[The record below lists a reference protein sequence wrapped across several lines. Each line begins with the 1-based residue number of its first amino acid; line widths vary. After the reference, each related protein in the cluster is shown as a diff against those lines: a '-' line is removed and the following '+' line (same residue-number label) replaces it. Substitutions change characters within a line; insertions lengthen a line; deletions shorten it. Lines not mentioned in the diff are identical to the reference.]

1 MAVANNELMKPQE
14 GELVSEISKAVESFF
29 LSEDNGHLHTQLQG
43 LVSELKVGFSSALY
57 ELSQIQHGDSD
68 IREEVGE
75 ARRSCERK
83 ALRMETLVES
93 LRDELGE
100 MRCQILQL
108 CGSNRQRSPIQQEVK
123 VTQSALA
130 TQRDSSN
137 TGLVVNG
144 RSHCECRASSTSS
157 SSNRGRVLL
166 HCYLQGLKAG
176 MYEGT
181 DARHQVTMQL
191 LHSEWEYVSTLNQL
205 YDKYRTP
212 PALQMDLE
220 PYQNY
225 LKFVEELLQRHLLFR
240 NTLEQRLSAHDWQG
254 LVGDIFVQLVGHN
267 DSSFLDMYHGYTT
280 ALATFLSIEFNR
292 IMLNGKIQNTQSY
305 TKERE
310 EVQLFSLLL
319 APVSRIHSYLTL
331 IQSLLQWTDS
341 DHPDCSLLQGSERV
355 LRSILS
361 RCHLILEEDVRWG
374 DGGRM
379 AGPSGSCSA
388 CPCAKSC
395 DRRSQLCPATDT
407 QKHRQESRDAAGKR
421 EEQQLS
427 SRLSNC
433 AAGCQSMPVACWPT
447 GTVRKKS
454 CYRDRTG
461 GTLLSHLHDSCGL
474 AGLVYGGD
482 ISAFLHTAPPGW
494 GDSDSGQ
501 ESPSQATGVKG
512 QGHGHGPQTPGPHM
526 VQRSTDDCDTEE
538 DVGDTSVFDYSSVT
552 TCSPD
557 GTLRR
562 EGEAS
567 NTEEDDEEEDTDSQ
581 VPVLLKPSY
590 TQEQQSLRD
599 SPRERTVCL
608 RWQIPRL
615 PYPSSRSPRH
625 QAGPAGPEGQGQAPG
640 PAGPYGNRVI
650 SVTKGPPPLLPT
662 SVFRPI
668 WDEPPKQ
675 GDAAPVKENTPQ
687 GFRPVQATERQTF
700 PNFKKLRFQTQPRV
714 GHVQAGAMGGV
725 AVWDESEEDSEG
737 PCSTV

>member
-1 MAVANNELMKPQE
+1 MFALLPTEVMKPQE
-14 GELVSEISKAVESFF
+14 GELVSEISKAVEILF

-108 CGSNRQRSPIQQEVK
+108 CGSNKQRSPIQQEVK

-130 TQRDSSN
+130 TQRDSD

-144 RSHCECRASSTSS
+144 RSHCECSASSSTSS

-240 NTLEQRLSAHDWQG
+240 NTLEQRLSAHDWKG

-267 DSSFLDMYHGYTT
+267 DSSFLDIYHGYTT

-292 IMLNGKIQNTQSY
+292 IMLNGKIQSTQSY

-361 RCHLILEEDVRWG
+361 RCHLILEDDVRWG

-395 DRRSQLCPATDT
+395 DHRSQLCPATDT

-421 EEQQLS
+421 EEQQP
-427 SRLSNC
+427 RLSNC
-433 AAGCQSMPVACWPT
+433 AAGCQSMPVARWST

-461 GTLLSHLHDSCGL
+461 GTFQSHLRDSG
-474 AGLVYGGD
+474 GLVYGGD

-494 GDSDSGQ
+494 GQ
-501 ESPSQATGVKG
+501 RLWTGVSEP
-512 QGHGHGPQTPGPHM
+512 GHGG
-526 VQRSTDDCDTEE
+526 
-538 DVGDTSVFDYSSVT
+538 
-552 TCSPD
+552 
-557 GTLRR
+557 
-562 EGEAS
+562 
-567 NTEEDDEEEDTDSQ
+567 
-581 VPVLLKPSY
+581 
-590 TQEQQSLRD
+590 
-599 SPRERTVCL
+599 
-608 RWQIPRL
+608 
-615 PYPSSRSPRH
+615 
-625 QAGPAGPEGQGQAPG
+625 
-640 PAGPYGNRVI
+640 
-650 SVTKGPPPLLPT
+650 
-662 SVFRPI
+662 
-668 WDEPPKQ
+668 
-675 GDAAPVKENTPQ
+675 
-687 GFRPVQATERQTF
+687 
-700 PNFKKLRFQTQPRV
+700 
-714 GHVQAGAMGGV
+714 
-725 AVWDESEEDSEG
+725 
-737 PCSTV
+737 

>member
-1 MAVANNELMKPQE
+1 MAVANNEVMKPQE
-14 GELVSEISKAVESFF
+14 GELVSEISKAVEILF
-29 LSEDNGHLHTQLQG
+29 LSEDSGHLHTQLQG

-130 TQRDSSN
+130 TQRDSD

-144 RSHCECRASSTSS
+144 RSHCECSASSSTSS

-240 NTLEQRLSAHDWQG
+240 NTLEQRLSAHDWKG

-267 DSSFLDMYHGYTT
+267 DSSFLDIYHGYTA

-292 IMLNGKIQNTQSY
+292 IMLNGTIQSTQSY

-355 LRSILS
+355 LRNILS
-361 RCHLILEEDVRWG
+361 RCHLILEDDVRWG

-395 DRRSQLCPATDT
+395 DHRSQLCPATDT
-407 QKHRQESRDAAGKR
+407 QKHRQESAGKR
-421 EEQQLS
+421 EEQQP
-427 SRLSNC
+427 RLSNC
-433 AAGCQSMPVACWPT
+433 AAGCQSMPVARWST

-461 GTLLSHLHDSCGL
+461 GTFQSHLHDSCGL

-501 ESPSQATGVKG
+501 ESPSQATGVKV
-512 QGHGHGPQTPGPHM
+512 HGHGPQTPGPHM

-567 NTEEDDEEEDTDSQ
+567 NTEEEDEEEDTDSQ

-590 TQEQQSLRD
+590 TQQQQLLRD

-625 QAGPAGPEGQGQAPG
+625 QAGPAGLEGQGQTSG

-650 SVTKGPPPLLPT
+650 NITKGPPPLIPT

-675 GDAAPVKENTPQ
+675 EDAAPVKENTPQ

-700 PNFKKLRFQTQPRV
+700 PNFKKLRFETQPRV
-714 GHVQAGAMGGV
+714 GHVKAGAMGGV

>member
-1 MAVANNELMKPQE
+1 MAVANNEVMKPQE
-14 GELVSEISKAVESFF
+14 GELVSEISKAVETLF
-29 LSEDNGHLHTQLQG
+29 LSEDNGHLH
-43 LVSELKVGFSSALY
+43 
-57 ELSQIQHGDSD
+57 IQ
-68 IREEVGE
+68 
-75 ARRSCERK
+75 
-83 ALRMETLVES
+83 
-93 LRDELGE
+93 DELGE
-100 MRCQILQL
+100 MRCQILHL

-130 TQRDSSN
+130 TQRDSN

-144 RSHCECRASSTSS
+144 RSHCECSASSSTSS
-157 SSNRGRVLL
+157 PWNRGRVLL

-176 MYEGT
+176 MCEGT
-181 DARHQVTMQL
+181 DARQQVTMQL

-212 PALQMDLE
+212 PALQKDLE

-240 NTLEQRLSAHDWQG
+240 NTLEQRLSAHDWKG

-267 DSSFLDMYHGYTT
+267 DSSFLDIYHGYTT

-319 APVSRIHSYLTL
+319 APVSRIHSYLTF

-341 DHPDCSLLQGSERV
+341 DHPDCRLLQGSERV
-355 LRSILS
+355 LRSVLS

-421 EEQQLS
+421 EEQLLS
-427 SRLSNC
+427 TRLSNC

-447 GTVRKKS
+447 GTVRKKRS
-454 CYRDRTG
+454 YRDRTG
-461 GTLLSHLHDSCGL
+461 GTLQSHLHDSCGL

-501 ESPSQATGVKG
+501 ESPSQATGVMG
-512 QGHGHGPQTPGPHM
+512 QGHGPQTPGPHM

-567 NTEEDDEEEDTDSQ
+567 NTEEEDEEEDTDSQ

-590 TQEQQSLRD
+590 TQQQLRD

-615 PYPSSRSPRH
+615 PFPSSRSPRH
-625 QAGPAGPEGQGQAPG
+625 QAGPAGPEGQGQAPGPAGPEGQGQAPG

-675 GDAAPVKENTPQ
+675 EDAAPVKENTPQ

>member
-1 MAVANNELMKPQE
+1 MAVANNEVMKPQE
-14 GELVSEISKAVESFF
+14 GELVSEISKAVEILF

-130 TQRDSSN
+130 TQRDSD

-144 RSHCECRASSTSS
+144 RSHCECSASSSTSS

-240 NTLEQRLSAHDWQG
+240 NTLEQRLSAHDWKG

-267 DSSFLDMYHGYTT
+267 DSSFLDIYHGYTT

-292 IMLNGKIQNTQSY
+292 IMLNGKIQSTQSY

-361 RCHLILEEDVRWG
+361 RCHLILEDDVRWG

-379 AGPSGSCSA
+379 AGP
-388 CPCAKSC
+388 
-395 DRRSQLCPATDT
+395 
-407 QKHRQESRDAAGKR
+407 R
-421 EEQQLS
+421 EEQQP
-427 SRLSNC
+427 RLSNC
-433 AAGCQSMPVACWPT
+433 AAGCQSMPVARWST

-461 GTLLSHLHDSCGL
+461 GTFQSHLHDSCGL

-501 ESPSQATGVKG
+501 ESPSQATGVKV
-512 QGHGHGPQTPGPHM
+512 HGHGPQTPGPHM

-567 NTEEDDEEEDTDSQ
+567 NTEEEDEEEDTDSQ

-590 TQEQQSLRD
+590 TQQQQSLSD

-615 PYPSSRSPRH
+615 PYPSPRSPRH
-625 QAGPAGPEGQGQAPG
+625 HAGPAGLEGQGQTPG

-650 SVTKGPPPLLPT
+650 NITKGPPPLIPT

-675 GDAAPVKENTPQ
+675 EDAAPVKENTPQ

-700 PNFKKLRFQTQPRV
+700 PNFKKLRFETQPRV

>member
-1 MAVANNELMKPQE
+1 MAVANNEVMKPQE
-14 GELVSEISKAVESFF
+14 GELVSEISKAVEILF

-108 CGSNRQRSPIQQEVK
+108 CGSNRQRSPIQPEVK

-130 TQRDSSN
+130 TQRDSD

-144 RSHCECRASSTSS
+144 RSHCECRASSSTSS

-240 NTLEQRLSAHDWQG
+240 NTLEQRLSAHDWKG

-267 DSSFLDMYHGYTT
+267 DSSFLDIYHGYTT
-280 ALATFLSIEFNR
+280 ALDTFLSIEFNR
-292 IMLNGKIQNTQSY
+292 IIQSTQSY

-355 LRSILS
+355 LKNILS
-361 RCHLILEEDVRWG
+361 RCHLILEDDVRWG

-379 AGPSGSCSA
+379 AGP
-388 CPCAKSC
+388 
-395 DRRSQLCPATDT
+395 
-407 QKHRQESRDAAGKR
+407 R
-421 EEQQLS
+421 EEQQP
-427 SRLSNC
+427 RLSNC
-433 AAGCQSMPVACWPT
+433 ATGCQGMPVARWST

-461 GTLLSHLHDSCGL
+461 GTFQSHLHDSCGL

-501 ESPSQATGVKG
+501 ESPSQATGVKV
-512 QGHGHGPQTPGPHM
+512 HAHGPQTPGPHM
-526 VQRSTDDCDTEE
+526 VQRSTDECDTEE

-562 EGEAS
+562 EGETS
-567 NTEEDDEEEDTDSQ
+567 NTEEEDEEEDTDSQ

-590 TQEQQSLRD
+590 TQQQQSLRD

-625 QAGPAGPEGQGQAPG
+625 QAGPAGLEGQGQTSG

-650 SVTKGPPPLLPT
+650 NVTKGPPPLIPT
-662 SVFRPI
+662 CVFRPI

-675 GDAAPVKENTPQ
+675 EDAAPVKENTTQ

-700 PNFKKLRFQTQPRV
+700 PNFKKLRFETQPRV

-725 AVWDESEEDSEG
+725 AVWDDSEEDSKG

>member
-1 MAVANNELMKPQE
+1 MAVANNEVMKPQE
-14 GELVSEISKAVESFF
+14 GELVGEISK
-29 LSEDNGHLHTQLQG
+29 LQG

-108 CGSNRQRSPIQQEVK
+108 CGSSRQRPPMQQEVK
-123 VTQSALA
+123 VTQSSLA
-130 TQRDSSN
+130 TQRDSN

-144 RSHCECRASSTSS
+144 RRHCECSASSSTSS

-176 MYEGT
+176 MCEGT

-220 PYQNY
+220 PYQKY

-240 NTLEQRLSAHDWQG
+240 NTLEQRLSAQDWKG

-292 IMLNGKIQNTQSY
+292 IMLNGKMHNTQSY
-305 TKERE
+305 QKERE

-331 IQSLLQWTDS
+331 IQSLLQWTGS

-374 DGGRM
+374 DGGGM
-379 AGPSGSCSA
+379 AGPSGSCPA

-395 DRRSQLCPATDT
+395 DRRSQLCPARDT
-407 QKHRQESRDAAGKR
+407 QTHRQESHDAAGKR
-421 EEQQLS
+421 EEQQLGTRRS
-427 SRLSNC
+427 SC
-433 AAGCQSMPVACWPT
+433 AAGCQSIPVACWPT
-447 GTVRKKS
+447 GSVRKKS
-454 CYRDRTG
+454 CYRDRPG
-461 GTLLSHLHDSCGL
+461 GTLQSHLHDSCGL

-482 ISAFLHTAPPGW
+482 TASFLHAAPPGW

-501 ESPSQATGVKG
+501 ETPSQATGVMG
-512 QGHGHGPQTPGPHM
+512 QEGHGHGPQTPGPHM

-562 EGEAS
+562 EGEVS
-567 NTEEDDEEEDTDSQ
+567 NTEEDDEEEEEEDTDSQ

-590 TQEQQSLRD
+590 TQQQQLRD

-625 QAGPAGPEGQGQAPG
+625 QAGPAGLEGPGQTPG
-640 PAGPYGNRVI
+640 LPGLCGNRVI
-650 SVTKGPPPLLPT
+650 SVTKGPPPLLPA

-675 GDAAPVKENTPQ
+675 GDAAPVKENTSQ

-714 GHVQAGAMGGV
+714 GHAQAGAMGGV
-725 AVWDESEEDSEG
+725 AVWDESEDSEG

>member
-1 MAVANNELMKPQE
+1 MTTERAGADGENAEVMKPQE
-14 GELVSEISKAVESFF
+14 GELVSEISK
-29 LSEDNGHLHTQLQG
+29 LQG

-108 CGSNRQRSPIQQEVK
+108 CGSSRQRPPMQQEVK
-123 VTQSALA
+123 VTQSSLA
-130 TQRDSSN
+130 TQRDSN

-144 RSHCECRASSTSS
+144 RRHCECSASSSTSS

-176 MYEGT
+176 MY
-181 DARHQVTMQL
+181 ARHQVTMQL

-205 YDKYRTP
+205 YDNQK
-212 PALQMDLE
+212 
-220 PYQNY
+220 Y

-240 NTLEQRLSAHDWQG
+240 NTLEQRLSAQDWKG

-292 IMLNGKIQNTQSY
+292 IMLNGKMHNT
-305 TKERE
+305 
-310 EVQLFSLLL
+310 
-319 APVSRIHSYLTL
+319 
-331 IQSLLQWTDS
+331 
-341 DHPDCSLLQGSERV
+341 QGSERV

-361 RCHLILEEDVRWG
+361 RCHLILEEDVRW
-374 DGGRM
+374 
-379 AGPSGSCSA
+379 
-388 CPCAKSC
+388 SC
-395 DRRSQLCPATDT
+395 DRRSQLCPARDT
-407 QKHRQESRDAAGKR
+407 QTHRQESHDAAGKR
-421 EEQQLS
+421 EEQQLGTRRS
-427 SRLSNC
+427 SC
-433 AAGCQSMPVACWPT
+433 AAGCQSIPVACWPT
-447 GTVRKKS
+447 GSVRKKS
-454 CYRDRTG
+454 CYRDRPG
-461 GTLLSHLHDSCGL
+461 GTLQSHLHDSCGL

-482 ISAFLHTAPPGW
+482 TASFLHAAPPGW

-501 ESPSQATGVKG
+501 ETPSQATGVMG
-512 QGHGHGPQTPGPHM
+512 QEGHGHGPQTPGPHM

-562 EGEAS
+562 EGEVS
-567 NTEEDDEEEDTDSQ
+567 NTEEDDEEEEEEDTDSQ

-590 TQEQQSLRD
+590 TQQQQLRD

-615 PYPSSRSPRH
+615 PYPSPRSPRH
-625 QAGPAGPEGQGQAPG
+625 QAGPAGLEGPGQTPG
-640 PAGPYGNRVI
+640 LPGLCGNRVI
-650 SVTKGPPPLLPT
+650 SVTKGPPPLLPA

-675 GDAAPVKENTPQ
+675 GDAAPVKENTSQ

-714 GHVQAGAMGGV
+714 GHAQAGAMGGV
-725 AVWDESEEDSEG
+725 AVWDESEDSEG

>member
-1 MAVANNELMKPQE
+1 MAVANNEVMKPQE
-14 GELVSEISKAVESFF
+14 GELVSEISKAVEILF
-29 LSEDNGHLHTQLQG
+29 LSEDSGHLHTQLQG

-130 TQRDSSN
+130 TQRDSD

-144 RSHCECRASSTSS
+144 RSHCECSASSSTSS

-240 NTLEQRLSAHDWQG
+240 NTLEQRLSAHDWKG

-267 DSSFLDMYHGYTT
+267 DSSFLDIYHGYTA

-292 IMLNGKIQNTQSY
+292 IMLNGTIQSTQSY

-355 LRSILS
+355 LRNILS
-361 RCHLILEEDVRWG
+361 RCHLILEDDVRWG

-379 AGPSGSCSA
+379 AGP
-388 CPCAKSC
+388 
-395 DRRSQLCPATDT
+395 
-407 QKHRQESRDAAGKR
+407 R
-421 EEQQLS
+421 EEQQP
-427 SRLSNC
+427 RLSNC
-433 AAGCQSMPVACWPT
+433 AAGCQSMPVARWST

-461 GTLLSHLHDSCGL
+461 GTFQSHLHDSCGL

-501 ESPSQATGVKG
+501 ESPSQATGVKV
-512 QGHGHGPQTPGPHM
+512 HGHGPQTPGPHM

-567 NTEEDDEEEDTDSQ
+567 NTEEEDEEEDTDSQ

-590 TQEQQSLRD
+590 TQQQQLLRD

-625 QAGPAGPEGQGQAPG
+625 QAGPAGLEGQGQTSG

-650 SVTKGPPPLLPT
+650 NITKGPPPLIPT

-675 GDAAPVKENTPQ
+675 EDAAPVKENTPQ

-700 PNFKKLRFQTQPRV
+700 PNFKKLRFETQPRV
-714 GHVQAGAMGGV
+714 GHVKAGAMGGV

>member
-1 MAVANNELMKPQE
+1 MAVANNEVMKPQE
-14 GELVSEISKAVESFF
+14 GELVSEISK
-29 LSEDNGHLHTQLQG
+29 LQG

-100 MRCQILQL
+100 MRCQILHL

-130 TQRDSSN
+130 TQRDSN

-144 RSHCECRASSTSS
+144 RSHCECSASSSTSS
-157 SSNRGRVLL
+157 PWNRGRVLL

-176 MYEGT
+176 MCEGT
-181 DARHQVTMQL
+181 DARQQVTMQL

-212 PALQMDLE
+212 PALQKDLE

-240 NTLEQRLSAHDWQG
+240 NTLEQRLSAHDWKG

-267 DSSFLDMYHGYTT
+267 DSSFLDIYHGYTT

-319 APVSRIHSYLTL
+319 APVSRIHSYLTF

-341 DHPDCSLLQGSERV
+341 DHPDCRLLQGSERV
-355 LRSILS
+355 LRSVLS

-421 EEQQLS
+421 EEQLLS
-427 SRLSNC
+427 TRLSNC

-447 GTVRKKS
+447 GTVRKKRS
-454 CYRDRTG
+454 YRDRTG
-461 GTLLSHLHDSCGL
+461 GTLQSHLHDSCGL

-501 ESPSQATGVKG
+501 ESPSQATGVMG
-512 QGHGHGPQTPGPHM
+512 QGHGPQTPGPHM

-567 NTEEDDEEEDTDSQ
+567 NTEEEDEEEDTDSQ

-590 TQEQQSLRD
+590 TQQQLRD

-615 PYPSSRSPRH
+615 PFPSSRSPRH
-625 QAGPAGPEGQGQAPG
+625 QAGPAGPEGQGQAPGPAGPEGQGQAPG

-675 GDAAPVKENTPQ
+675 EDAAPVKENTPQ

>member
-1 MAVANNELMKPQE
+1 MAVANNEVMKPQE
-14 GELVSEISKAVESFF
+14 GELVSEISK
-29 LSEDNGHLHTQLQG
+29 
-43 LVSELKVGFSSALY
+43 
-57 ELSQIQHGDSD
+57 
-68 IREEVGE
+68 
-75 ARRSCERK
+75 
-83 ALRMETLVES
+83 
-93 LRDELGE
+93 DELGE
-100 MRCQILQL
+100 MRCQILHL

-130 TQRDSSN
+130 TQRDSN

-144 RSHCECRASSTSS
+144 RSHCECSASSSASS
-157 SSNRGRVLL
+157 SWNRGRVLL

-176 MYEGT
+176 MCEGT
-181 DARHQVTMQL
+181 DARQQVTMQL

-212 PALQMDLE
+212 PALQKDLE

-240 NTLEQRLSAHDWQG
+240 NTLEQRLSAHDWKG

-267 DSSFLDMYHGYTT
+267 DSSFLDIYHGYTT

-421 EEQQLS
+421 EEQPLS
-427 SRLSNC
+427 TRLSNC

-447 GTVRKKS
+447 GTVRKKR

-461 GTLLSHLHDSCGL
+461 GTLQSHLHDSCGL

-501 ESPSQATGVKG
+501 ESPSQATGVMG
-512 QGHGHGPQTPGPHM
+512 QGHGPQTPGPHM

-567 NTEEDDEEEDTDSQ
+567 NTEEEEEDTDSQ

-590 TQEQQSLRD
+590 TQQQLRD

-675 GDAAPVKENTPQ
+675 EDAAPVKENTPQ

>member
-1 MAVANNELMKPQE
+1 MAVANNEVMKPQE
-14 GELVSEISKAVESFF
+14 GELVSEISK
-29 LSEDNGHLHTQLQG
+29 LQG

-108 CGSNRQRSPIQQEVK
+108 CGSNRQRSPIQPEVK

-130 TQRDSSN
+130 TQRDSD

-144 RSHCECRASSTSS
+144 RSHCECSASSSTSS

-205 YDKYRTP
+205 FDKYRTP

-240 NTLEQRLSAHDWQG
+240 NTLEQRLSAHDWKG

-267 DSSFLDMYHGYTT
+267 DSSFLDIYHGYTT

-292 IMLNGKIQNTQSY
+292 IIQSTQSY

-331 IQSLLQWTDS
+331 IQRLLQWTDS
-341 DHPDCSLLQGSERV
+341 DHPDSSLLQGSERV
-355 LRSILS
+355 LKNILS
-361 RCHLILEEDVRWG
+361 RCHLILEDDVRWG

-395 DRRSQLCPATDT
+395 DHRSQLCPATDT

-421 EEQQLS
+421 EEQQP
-427 SRLSNC
+427 RLSNC
-433 AAGCQSMPVACWPT
+433 AAGCQSMPVARWST

-461 GTLLSHLHDSCGL
+461 GTFQSHLHDSCGL

-501 ESPSQATGVKG
+501 ESPSQATGLRYTHTAPRPLVL
-512 QGHGHGPQTPGPHM
+512 TWSREALM
-526 VQRSTDDCDTEE
+526 T
-538 DVGDTSVFDYSSVT
+538 VT
-552 TCSPD
+552 RRR
-557 GTLRR
+557 TL
-562 EGEAS
+562 G
-567 NTEEDDEEEDTDSQ
+567 
-581 VPVLLKPSY
+581 
-590 TQEQQSLRD
+590 
-599 SPRERTVCL
+599 
-608 RWQIPRL
+608 
-615 PYPSSRSPRH
+615 
-625 QAGPAGPEGQGQAPG
+625 
-640 PAGPYGNRVI
+640 
-650 SVTKGPPPLLPT
+650 
-662 SVFRPI
+662 
-668 WDEPPKQ
+668 
-675 GDAAPVKENTPQ
+675 TPQ
-687 GFRPVQATERQTF
+687 CLTTPPSPPVAQT
-700 PNFKKLRFQTQPRV
+700 
-714 GHVQAGAMGGV
+714 
-725 AVWDESEEDSEG
+725 G
-737 PCSTV
+737 P

>member
-1 MAVANNELMKPQE
+1 MAVANNEVMKPQE
-14 GELVSEISKAVESFF
+14 GELVSEISK
-29 LSEDNGHLHTQLQG
+29 LQG

-108 CGSNRQRSPIQQEVK
+108 CGSNRQRSPIQPEVK

-130 TQRDSSN
+130 TQRDSD

-144 RSHCECRASSTSS
+144 RSHCECRASSSTSS

-240 NTLEQRLSAHDWQG
+240 NTLEQRLSAHDWKG

-267 DSSFLDMYHGYTT
+267 DSSFLDIYHGYTT
-280 ALATFLSIEFNR
+280 ALDTFLSIEFNR
-292 IMLNGKIQNTQSY
+292 IIQSTQSY

-355 LRSILS
+355 LKNILS
-361 RCHLILEEDVRWG
+361 RCHLILEDDVRWG

-395 DRRSQLCPATDT
+395 DHRSQLCPATDT

-421 EEQQLS
+421 EEQQP
-427 SRLSNC
+427 RLSNC
-433 AAGCQSMPVACWPT
+433 ATGCQGMPVARWST

-461 GTLLSHLHDSCGL
+461 GTFQSHLHDSCGL

-501 ESPSQATGVKG
+501 ESPSQATGVKV
-512 QGHGHGPQTPGPHM
+512 HAHGPQTPGPHM
-526 VQRSTDDCDTEE
+526 VQRSTDECDTEE

-562 EGEAS
+562 EGETS
-567 NTEEDDEEEDTDSQ
+567 NTEEEDEEEDTDSQ

-590 TQEQQSLRD
+590 TQQQQSLRD

-625 QAGPAGPEGQGQAPG
+625 QAGPAGLEGQGQTSG

-650 SVTKGPPPLLPT
+650 NVTKGPPPLIPT
-662 SVFRPI
+662 CVFRPI

-675 GDAAPVKENTPQ
+675 EDAAPVKENTTQ

-700 PNFKKLRFQTQPRV
+700 PNFKKLRFETQPRV

-725 AVWDESEEDSEG
+725 AVWDDSEEDSKG

>member
-1 MAVANNELMKPQE
+1 MAVANNEVMKPQE
-14 GELVSEISKAVESFF
+14 GELVSEISK
-29 LSEDNGHLHTQLQG
+29 LQG

-130 TQRDSSN
+130 TQRDSD

-144 RSHCECRASSTSS
+144 RSHCECSASSSTSS

-205 YDKYRTP
+205 YEKYRTP

-240 NTLEQRLSAHDWQG
+240 NTLEQRLSAHDWKG

-267 DSSFLDMYHGYTT
+267 DSSFLDIYHGYTT

-292 IMLNGKIQNTQSY
+292 IMLNGKIQSTQSY

-355 LRSILS
+355 LRNILS
-361 RCHLILEEDVRWG
+361 RCHLILEDDVRWG

-395 DRRSQLCPATDT
+395 DHRSQLCPATDT

-421 EEQQLS
+421 EEQQP
-427 SRLSNC
+427 RLSNC
-433 AAGCQSMPVACWPT
+433 AAGCQGMPVARWST

-461 GTLLSHLHDSCGL
+461 GTFQSHLHDSCGM

-501 ESPSQATGVKG
+501 ESPSQATGVKV
-512 QGHGHGPQTPGPHM
+512 HGHGPQTPGPHM

-557 GTLRR
+557 GTLR
-562 EGEAS
+562 GEAS
-567 NTEEDDEEEDTDSQ
+567 NTEDEEEDTDSQ

-590 TQEQQSLRD
+590 TQQQSLRD

-625 QAGPAGPEGQGQAPG
+625 HAGPAGLEGQGQTSG

-650 SVTKGPPPLLPT
+650 NITKGPPPLIPT

-675 GDAAPVKENTPQ
+675 EDAAPVKENTPQ

-700 PNFKKLRFQTQPRV
+700 PNFKKLRFETQPRV